1 MEKELIIKS
10 SPNEVEIA
18 LIEDNKLVELHSQ
31 KTNNN
36 TSVGDIFLA
45 NVKKLMP
52 SLNASFMDVGYRND
66 AFLHYTDLGP
76 QIKSLIKYTNAVVKG
91 TFNNSL
97 LENFELEPDN
107 PKNGKIDQVLN
118 KESHVLVQILKE
130 PISSK
135 GPRLSCEL
143 TLPGR
148 YVVLTPFSEIIAV
161 SKKIGSQDE
170 RKRLKL
176 LVESI
181 KPKNFGVIV
190 RTAAEGKKVADLH
203 TDIKELEDKWKTIY
217 SQLKETKKPGKI
229 LSEIDKTSSLL
240 RDILNDNFN
249 KINIDDKDL
258 YTSIKEYLGTIAP
271 DKVNILQHYKG
282 TRNIFDHF
290 NINRQIKSS
299 FGKTSTMSS
308 GAYVVIEHTEA
319 MHVVDVNSG
328 PKMQKSN
335 QEDAAIAVNLEA
347 AQEIARQLRLRDIGG
362 LIVIDFIDMRSMDN
376 KTSLYNKMR
385 EFMEGDRAQHTVL
398 PISKFGLMQ
407 ITRQRTRPV
416 TKIDTSETCP
426 VCQGTGKANASI
438 LVIDNIERDLN
449 FIFQSRPISQLHLK
463 ANPFVMSYVKAGFP
477 SLLMR
482 WRWKYKSWIKVSQE
496 HHYHLFEYK
505 FFDNANDEIRL

>member
-1 MEKELIIKS
+1 VEKELVIKS

-18 LIEDNKLVELHSQ
+18 LVEDNKLVELHSQ

-45 NVKKLMP
+45 GVKKIMP
-52 SLNASFMDVGYRND
+52 SLNASFMDVGYRSD

-76 QIKSLIKYTNAVVKG
+76 QIKSLVQYTNSVIKG
-91 TFNNSL
+91 SYKGRL
-97 LENFELEPDN
+97 LDSFELEPDN

-118 KESHVLVQILKE
+118 KENFVMVQILKE

-135 GPRLSCEL
+135 GPRLSCEI

-148 YVVLTPFSEIIAV
+148 YVVLTPFSDIIAV
-161 SKKIGSQDE
+161 SKKISSQDE
-170 RKRLKL
+170 RKRLKV

-203 TDIKELEDKWKTIY
+203 TDIKELEDKWATIHD
-217 SQLKETKKPGKI
+217 QLKNTKKPGKV

-258 YTSIKEYLGTIAP
+258 YTSIKDYLGTIAP
-271 DKVNILQHYKG
+271 DKVKIVHHYKG

-290 NINRQIKSS
+290 NINRQIKSG

-328 PKMQKSN
+328 PKMQKSS
-335 QEDAAIAVNLEA
+335 QEDAALAVNLEA

-362 LIVIDFIDMRSMDN
+362 LIVVDFIDMRSSEN
-376 KTSLYNKMR
+376 KSSLYNKMK
-385 EFMEGDRAQHTVL
+385 EFMSGDRAQHTVL
-398 PISKFGLMQ
+398 PLSKFGLMQ

-426 VCQGTGKANASI
+426 VCQGSGKSNASI
-438 LVIDNIERDLN
+438 LVVDNIERDLN
-449 FIFQSRPISQLHLK
+449 FIFQSRPISRLQLTTN
-463 ANPFVMSYVKAGFP
+463 AFVMSYLKAGWP
-477 SLLMR
+477 SLRMK
-482 WRWKYKSWIKVSQE
+482 WCWKYKSWIKIIQNNN
-496 HHYHLFEYK
+496 YHLFEYK
-505 FFDNANDEIRL
+505 FFDKTGDEIRL